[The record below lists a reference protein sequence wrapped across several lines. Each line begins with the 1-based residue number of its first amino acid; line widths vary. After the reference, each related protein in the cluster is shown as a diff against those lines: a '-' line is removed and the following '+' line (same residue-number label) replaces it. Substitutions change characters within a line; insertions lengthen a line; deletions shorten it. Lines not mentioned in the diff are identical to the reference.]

1 VPDGYMERLEEARE
15 LIQLAGETPE
25 GRVAARSWLQQVAGA
40 VGADEDQPAPV
51 PDPPTEWRAAQL
63 RAAQALGY
71 ENLALSET
79 GPAGI
84 ELYPD
89 VRLGHYEDSGL
100 YPGPGQSPD
109 NGGQHM
115 QPYDLGASVQALV
128 DDEIA
133 RYSLMAQGGRPARP
147 QYAGIQLSQPTQL
160 EVDDADLIAATMELS
175 ARTEGRATF
184 GEVADAADELAGGE
198 PSGRAGA
205 LLSLAQR
212 FPGGTSAANELEL
225 DLARRRE
232 VDRLSTVPPDDPRV
246 LEIIERNPGV
256 LSRAP
261 RTGQRHLSAIE
272 DEDHTDHRQPS
283 RGGEVHPEVDRLLRE
298 HGLLLGL
305 DPNTRHPA
313 LSARERER
321 AQRRASTRRGL
332 AGMEAMHRQALR
344 SATSSRG

>member
-25 GRVAARSWLQQVAGA
+25 GRAAARSWLQQVAGA
-40 VGADEDQPAPV
+40 VGADEDQPAV
-51 PDPPTEWRAAQL
+51 PDPAEQRRQAQVRAAE
-63 RAAQALGY
+63 ALGY

-100 YPGPGQSPD
+100 YPGPGQLPD

-115 QPYDLGASVQALV
+115 QYDAAAIAQALA
-128 DDEIA
+128 DDEVA
-133 RYSLMAQGGRPARP
+133 RYGLMLQGGRPARP
-147 QYAGIQLSQPTQL
+147 QYAGLQLSSPPAEEL
-160 EVDDADLIAATMELS
+160 EDADLIAATLELS

-184 GEVADAADELAGGE
+184 GECADAAIELAGGE

-205 LLSLAQR
+205 LLSLARR
-212 FPGGTSAANELEL
+212 FPGGSPAAQELEL

-232 VDRLSTVPPDDPRV
+232 VDRLSAAPPDDPRV

-272 DEDHTDHRQPS
+272 DLGEDPTDHRQPAA
-283 RGGEVHPEVDRLLRE
+283 GGVPHPEVERLLRE
-298 HGLLLGL
+298 HRLLLGL
-305 DPNTRHPA
+305 DPNTRHPVP
-313 LSARERER
+313 SARERER
-321 AQRRASTRRGL
+321 GQRRATNRRGGFDIEQL
-332 AGMEAMHRQALR
+332 HRQALR
-344 SATSSRG
+344 SAASSRG